1 MILYWLR
8 KWRAISP
15 TFPPDTTTFTPSSDR
30 AFTCCIQHTHTHYIT
45 AVLCKAST
53 ETSNNFAGTMSN
65 TKNVIN
71 AHFPQSNMHTFHT
84 SLLGVTLTLSIRS
97 SSPLLNVLSSLA
109 VFRSTVPLVSVAVES
124 NGHEYTAILASVA
137 RSMVPAGTRHLSH
150 QDRPALNFFQ
160 DTKCYQDKLFS
171 GHLFS
176 SSLTFHHSLED
187 HAIHDR
193 CGQHPRALHTRC
205 K

>member
-1 MILYWLR
+1 
-8 KWRAISP
+8 
-15 TFPPDTTTFTPSSDR
+15 
-30 AFTCCIQHTHTHYIT
+30 
-45 AVLCKAST
+45 
-53 ETSNNFAGTMSN
+53 
-65 TKNVIN
+65 
-71 AHFPQSNMHTFHT
+71 MHTFHT

-187 HAIHDR
+187 HAIHDS
-193 CGQHPRALHTRC
+193 CGQHPRALHIRC